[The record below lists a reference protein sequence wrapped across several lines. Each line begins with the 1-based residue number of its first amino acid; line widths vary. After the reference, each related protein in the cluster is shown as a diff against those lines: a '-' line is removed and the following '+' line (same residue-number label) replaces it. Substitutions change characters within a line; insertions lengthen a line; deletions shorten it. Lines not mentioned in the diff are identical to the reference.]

1 MALRNTQDNSDNKP
15 EAPGTKAV
23 FNSPNHNTEPTADEI
38 IGSMSDSFAWFFS
51 RPAALYKWC
60 TAPKGGQR
68 IFLGS
73 IAIYFWLCSAESYW
87 QALAIGNQ
95 FSKTGKFDGSYI
107 AETHPSFMPKPFSP
121 NNGNIQNIGTA
132 IADPNFYITGIIS
145 IVILGVQANL
155 QRGKKSV
162 AKAKQDYESVKNF
175 RVGEVPKESIDVVHI
190 EAKAYK
196 QAGTANHKKIAG
208 TVRASYVVDV
218 AAAVAPLYRFMFL
231 SPSAFVT
238 CAIWTYINVF
248 AAEKFVA
255 LWQANEDIVKAEGNS
270 KRFPKLLNFRKSLSK
285 KQSKSA

>member
-1 MALRNTQDNSDNKP
+1 MAMRNAQDNSP
-15 EAPGTKAV
+15 EPTQPTKA
-23 FNSPNHNTEPTADEI
+23 NHDTNPTTDEI
-38 IGSMSDSFAWFFS
+38 IGSMGDTIAWFFS

-121 NNGNIQNIGTA
+121 NNGSIQNIGVA
-132 IADPNFYITGIIS
+132 FADPNFYVTGIIS
-145 IVILGVQANL
+145 LVILGVQANL

-162 AKAKQDYESVKNF
+162 AKAKQDYESVKNL
-175 RVGEVPKESIDVVHI
+175 RVGDVPKDAIDLAHV

-208 TVRASYVVDV
+208 VVRASYVVDI
-218 AAAVAPLYRFMFL
+218 ASAVAPLYRFMFL
-231 SPSAFVT
+231 SPSAFIT
-238 CAIWTYINVF
+238 CVIWTYINTF

-255 LWQANEDIVKAEGNS
+255 LWQANEDIVKAENES
-270 KRFPKLLNFRKSLSK
+270 KRFPKVLNFKKSLFK
-285 KQSKSA
+285 GKSESA

>member
-1 MALRNTQDNSDNKP
+1 MALRSAQNNSTQTKP
-15 EAPGTKAV
+15 ESSTAQPAKA
-23 FNSPNHNTEPTADEI
+23 NHNTEPTADELF
-38 IGSMSDSFAWFFS
+38 GSMADSIAWFFS

-60 TAPKGGQR
+60 TAPRGGQR

-87 QALAIGNQ
+87 QALAIGNH

-121 NNGNIQNIGTA
+121 NNGNIQNIGIA
-132 IADPNFYITGIIS
+132 FADPNFYVTGIIS

-175 RVGEVPKESIDVVHI
+175 RVGDVPKEAIDVVHI
-190 EAKAYK
+190 EARAYK
-196 QAGTANHKKIAG
+196 QAGTANHKKISG
-208 TVRASYVVDV
+208 VVRASYVVDI
-218 AAAVAPLYRFMFL
+218 ASAVAPLYRFMFL

-238 CAIWTYINVF
+238 SAIWTYINVF

-255 LWQANEDIVKAEGNS
+255 LWQANEDIVKAESES
-270 KRFPKLLNFRKSLSK
+270 KRFPKVLNFRKPSAN
-285 KQSKSA
+285 KSESA

>member
-1 MALRNTQDNSDNKP
+1 MALRTTQGNSNQNK
-15 EAPGTKAV
+15 
-23 FNSPNHNTEPTADEI
+23 TESPTAQPAKTNHDTNPSPDEI
-38 IGSMSDSFAWFFS
+38 FGSMADCIAWFFS

-60 TAPKGGQR
+60 TAPRGGQR

-87 QALAIGNQ
+87 QALAIGNY

-121 NNGNIQNIGTA
+121 NNGNIQNIGVA
-132 IADPNFYITGIIS
+132 FADPNFYVTGIIS

-162 AKAKQDYESVKNF
+162 AKAKQDYESVKNL
-175 RVGEVPKESIDVVHI
+175 RVGEVPKDSIDVVKI
-190 EAKAYK
+190 EARAYK
-196 QAGTANHKKIAG
+196 QAGTANHKKISGA
-208 TVRASYVVDV
+208 VRASYAVDV
-218 AAAVAPLYRFMFL
+218 ASAVAPLYRFMFL

-255 LWQANEDIVKAEGNS
+255 LWQANEDIVKTENES
-270 KRFPKLLNFRKSLSK
+270 KRFPKWLNFRKPAAN
-285 KQSKSA
+285 KSESA